1 MESLIFII
9 LRMRFIPNNH
19 LRMKPLPI
27 SKKWIG
33 RITLA
38 VLIILLI
45 VKLWLGTCNLFLCG
59 AFVGLLVAYIIF
71 SDYGR
76 D

>member
-1 MESLIFII
+1 
-9 LRMRFIPNNH
+9 
-19 LRMKPLPI
+19 MKGLPI
-27 SKKWIG
+27 TKKWIG

-38 VLIILLI
+38 ALIVLLI
-45 VKLWLGTCNLFLCG
+45 VKLWLGICNLLLCG
-59 AFVGLLVAYIIF
+59 AFVALLVAYVIF

>member
-1 MESLIFII
+1 
-9 LRMRFIPNNH
+9 
-19 LRMKPLPI
+19 MKDLHF

-38 VLIILLI
+38 LLI
-45 VKLWLGTCNLFLCG
+45 VLLMVKLWLGTCNLLLCG
-59 AFVGLLVAYIIF
+59 AFVGLVVAYVIL

>member
-1 MESLIFII
+1 
-9 LRMRFIPNNH
+9 MRQLQF
-19 LRMKPLPI
+19 K
-27 SKKWIG
+27 KKWIG

-45 VKLWLGTCNLFLCG
+45 VKLWLGTCNLLLCG
-59 AFVGLLVAYIIF
+59 TFVGLLVAYVIL